1 MEKNLKALKRL
12 RKLKKSNRAL
22 VLGHNALDYKS
33 VLKYPFDYKTK
44 RGLHPPAPTS
54 LLFDNWHEFDGDI
67 ITCHFQNYN
76 SRFVVATEHSPRFH
90 ASGGIK
96 VSNVLAYNSESKE
109 ALDGMRAIGLDP
121 NDFHY
126 IDIPKV
132 FGHNGNTIMLY
143 SGLFA
148 LIFSCMMGY
157 EEVYTAGLDGNIIG
171 YEGGFEY
178 KKKHIKAMKQFVRT
192 GFHDKV
198 GIFESDKPRNAAEWS
213 DWKVV
218 QNFEER
224 MKYVVE
230 YCRDIYPETK
240 IYKSHEL
247 SLLPVDIR
255 LPL

>member
-1 MEKNLKALKRL
+1 
-12 RKLKKSNRAL
+12 
-22 VLGHNALDYKS
+22 
-33 VLKYPFDYKTK
+33 
-44 RGLHPPAPTS
+44 
-54 LLFDNWHEFDGDI
+54 
-67 ITCHFQNYN
+67 
-76 SRFVVATEHSPRFH
+76 
-90 ASGGIK
+90 
-96 VSNVLAYNSESKE
+96 
-109 ALDGMRAIGLDP
+109 
-121 NDFHY
+121 
-126 IDIPKV
+126 
-132 FGHNGNTIMLY
+132 
-143 SGLFA
+143 
-148 LIFSCMMGY
+148 MMGY
-157 EEVYTAGLDGNIIG
+157 KKIYTAGLDVNIIG

-192 GFHDKV
+192 GFHDRV
-198 GIFESDKPRNAAEWS
+198 GIFESDKPRNIAEWS